1 MKKIALTFVI
11 LLVGLTT
18 YSQNI
23 TKISPDGELQADY
36 HYSRKKGIEPRIEIF
51 QRTEGGWERTLN
63 IKKYVVEDYNIFNI
77 HFSHDSKKLYF
88 CSSAI
93 TYEYDIEKGK
103 YKKMFKDSDVSVMMK
118 AIDGDTLLL
127 RETLKRDNGDIE
139 QQSKF
144 YKYIDGQY
152 ISFVPKAY
160 FDYLK
165 GGFYLDGKKCVS
177 NSDEFYLAEKLLT
190 NL

>member
-1 MKKIALTFVI
+1 
-11 LLVGLTT
+11 
-18 YSQNI
+18 
-23 TKISPDGELQADY
+23 
-36 HYSRKKGIEPRIEIF
+36 
-51 QRTEGGWERTLN
+51 
-63 IKKYVVEDYNIFNI
+63 
-77 HFSHDSKKLYF
+77 
-88 CSSAI
+88 
-93 TYEYDIEKGK
+93 
-103 YKKMFKDSDVSVMMK
+103 MFKDSDVSVMMK
-118 AIDGDTLLL
+118 DV
-127 RETLKRDNGDIE
+127 KRDNGDIE